1 MEPKIPQNNWRPSQ
15 LKFASVNVGFTRSK
29 KKVNTIKSIGKPKL
43 ESQTPNRKSSKVIQN
58 KVFLVPITKSYNVNE
73 EVTMAELPKNK
84 DTDKRPI
91 KSQTDETKNKDN
103 SKKSDELS
111 VQSKPF
117 ENEYEENKQIAELK
131 AEIMEL
137 EIKIKTLVKDK
148 EELKSENESLKGR
161 LKKMIKKTDSS
172 HNEFPLKE
180 IHSNKKLE
188 TKITTS
194 ETVKNLEELKETLLN
209 NFPIL
214 KDWADK
220 ASNKDSEIV
229 EFFKNA
235 FDIINNDFSLKI
247 KYKDRENQEMKKETD
262 Q

>member
-117 ENEYEENKQIAELK
+117 ENEYEENK
-131 AEIMEL
+131 
-137 EIKIKTLVKDK
+137 DK

-247 KYKDRENQEMKKETD
+247 KYKYRENQEMKKETD